1 MVTTATL
8 ELFKNAYYD
17 IYRNMSNFANLS
29 AQNSYYN
36 GLTKLSKQVT
46 FNKIGD
52 SFILDES
59 IENLLSYT
67 YGRILYNDKY
77 FYFQVDDM
85 GVNAQG
91 RTVIS
96 YTVDA
101 WETARYQYGMRLG
114 AGTITRMAPSLKSS
128 TESVITGLPIEPRVL
143 TNKPI
148 TRQTYQNNDVLH
160 PCIYG
165 LFWSNEE
172 NKARYYCHVLN
183 DTDTA
188 LVNNMQALNYVT
200 GDLGAKFQNIEILC
214 AFYSTIQ
221 VALDT
226 GYWVNANPSGGTKT
240 YYYDSIEATSMY
252 QILQIDPDHD
262 NEIEGDETSLRSTP
276 EKPIAFCDERGN
288 IIYRLPDYVSYGRIL
303 YCYLSISGSSGA
315 WDCYLWKYPNP
326 DSSSPSVSEYAS
338 FSIPMEPLDIYNDT
352 WATYQAQ
359 QRQADIDS
367 RNAQLVKENT
377 TSIGNISGGVI
388 GGAVTG
394 AMAGSVVPGI
404 GTVVGAVGGAIA
416 GAVGS
421 LASSLVGMSANQRYA
436 TKEQQILDSLYK
448 KKSDAINLVGSG
460 VQGAISRW
468 DLSTTTIN
476 RVQTGWNLLVLDD
489 MDSSLID
496 DYEDVFGVPCYWP
509 VDDCDGRIRDGPF
522 RADCEV
528 YGAPSAWCAQ
538 VQQRLAN
545 GVLFS

>member
-8 ELFKNAYYD
+8 ELYKNCKYD
-17 IYRNMSNFANLS
+17 IFRNMSNFASLS

-36 GLTKLSKQVT
+36 GLAKLSKQVT
-46 FNKIGD
+46 FNKIGEP
-52 SFILDES
+52 FILDDS
-59 IENLLSYT
+59 IENLIDYT
-67 YGRILYNDKY
+67 YGRILYNGKY

-101 WETARYQYGMRLG
+101 WETARYQYDMHLG

-128 TESVITGLPIEPRVL
+128 REYAITGLPITPRVL
-143 TNKPI
+143 TTKPL
-148 TRQTYQNNDVLH
+148 TLTEFANEDVIH

-172 NKARYYCHVLN
+172 NKARYFCHVLN

-188 LVNNMQALNYVT
+188 LVNNMQALNYVS
-200 GDLGAKFQNIEILC
+200 GDLGVKFQNIEILC
-214 AFYSTIQ
+214 AFYSTIK
-221 VALDT
+221 VLLTDT
-226 GYWVNANPSGGTKT
+226 YWVNANPSGGTQT
-240 YYYDSIEATSMY
+240 YYYDRIEDTAMY
-252 QILQIDPDHD
+252 QILQIDPDLKD
-262 NEIEGDETSLRSTP
+262 EIESNTSSYRATP

-288 IIYRLPDYVSYGRIL
+288 IIYRLPDYVSYGTYL
-303 YCYLSISGSSGA
+303 YCYLSLSGSSGA

-326 DSSSPSVSEYAS
+326 DTASPAISEYAM
-338 FSIPMEPLDIYNDT
+338 FSIPMEPLDIYNDA

-377 TSIGNISGGVI
+377 TSIGNVSGGII

-448 KKSDAINLVGSG
+448 KKSDAINLVGTG

-468 DLSTTTIN
+468 GVSTSSNN
-476 RVQTGWNLLVLDD
+476 RSPVGWNLLVLDD
-489 MDSSLID
+489 TDLDLIS
-496 DYEDVFGVPCYWP
+496 DYEDTFGVQCNYPT
-509 VDDCDGRIRDGPF
+509 DDCDSVIRDGPF